1 MDFANLH
8 DLKKVRK
15 SDNIQGICE
24 QTEHVPRGPLFVA
37 RAAEISHF
45 FNLARLRDSAK
56 YLALLLQ
63 DLRDSLFIGNLA
75 PLYNYFA

>member
-45 FNLARLRDSAK
+45 FNLARLRDSVK
-56 YLALLLQ
+56 IFRITFLAIF
-63 DLRDSLFIGNLA
+63 SNFC
-75 PLYNYFA
+75 PLPIKFGQIT